1 MKSKNTNSSES
12 QKKNL
17 SQSLENTAEKIVQLK
32 MLSKEMKAYEEKS
45 SNYSIR
51 FSSELVAWLT
61 DVSQQLM
68 RETGKANITIQK
80 AATSILE
87 TIKNSEEK
95 CDVEKYA
102 KLKYKTED
110 QVGTRNFPSKNDLE
124 TIQDLDRISDHVV
137 ASNSESPTY
146 TIRFAPEMASWLSE
160 IARSESVLTGKKI
173 VSIQMAANTI
183 LMFAHEEFE
192 SSQNQA

>member
-183 LMFAHEEFE
+183 LMFAHEEFK